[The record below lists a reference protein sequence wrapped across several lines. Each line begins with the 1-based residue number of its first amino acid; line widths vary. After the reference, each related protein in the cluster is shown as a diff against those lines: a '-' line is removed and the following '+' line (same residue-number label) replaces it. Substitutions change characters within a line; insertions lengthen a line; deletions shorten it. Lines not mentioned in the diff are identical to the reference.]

1 MSKIDQ
7 EIEQMAENLEKSQSP
22 EELEKSL
29 EDTIVELGPE
39 GLRKALPTLSVE
51 ERKLLSEKLG
61 EMKKAVEMD
70 DEYQAKYVEGNINDT
85 ELQEDKADDDQ
96 DEKLVKPE
104 AAKQNH
110 QGTPTE
116 GWSGQVVKSKEELLE
131 LVKAD
136 DDMMYK
142 MVYKMCDKGM
152 SRDKMM
158 KMCMSKGMEEGKV
171 SSMIDR
177 AMKEHKEKMHKM
189 KKSEEEPVEKA
200 DKKMLKEEDQL
211 SDTDEATE
219 GKARGDKKRPKELK
233 VDEENKAAQDKVD
246 DLGQACKEPTKMKKS
261 EELAKGDAK
270 KWAKKILGE
279 GMTVDEAMKEAPDEM
294 RDDILKELRMMK
306 EAKKGMKKSVS
317 WAGEN
322 ALLKAN
328 TGGRNF
334 HYSVNKLYEEL
345 EKAMQ
350 VKPEEELKKSEG
362 DSEEDVNDIIAKGAD
377 VTQKD
382 IEVYAGLKKS
392 LEAQSGKLVKSF
404 EDNEIAQTL
413 GLTEEEAKK
422 ILGE

>member
-1 MSKIDQ
+1 MSKKIEQ
-7 EIEQMAENLEKSQSP
+7 EIEQMAENLEKSQT
-22 EELEKSL
+22 EEAEQLEKSL
-29 EDTIVELGPE
+29 EQTIIELGPE

-51 ERKLLSEKLG
+51 EKQLLSAKLE
-61 EMKKAVEMD
+61 EMKKAVSMD
-70 DEYQAKYVEGNINDT
+70 SEYQAKYVQGNINDT
-85 ELQEDKADDDQ
+85 ILQEDKADDDQ

-116 GWSGQVVKSKEELLE
+116 GWEGQVIKSNEELLE
-131 LVKAD
+131 LIKGD
-136 DDMMYK
+136 EDMMYK

-152 SRDKMM
+152 DRDKMM
-158 KMCMSKGMEEGKV
+158 KMCMAKGMDEGKV

-177 AMKEHKEKMHKM
+177 AMKEHKQKMHK
-189 KKSEEEPVEKA
+189 SEEVVEKA
-200 DKKMLKEEDQL
+200 DKKMLKEEEQL
-211 SDTDEATE
+211 SDTDKATE
-219 GKARGDKKRPKELK
+219 GKPRGDKKRPKELK

-270 KWAKKILGE
+270 MWAKKILGE
-279 GMTVDEAMKEAPDEM
+279 GMTVDEAMKEAPEEM
-294 RDDILKELRMMK
+294 RDDILKELRKMK
-306 EAKKGMKKSVS
+306 EAKKGMKKSVPWS
-317 WAGEN
+317 GEN

-334 HYSVNKLYEEL
+334 HYSVNKLYDEL

-350 VKPEEELKKSEG
+350 VQPEEELKKSE
-362 DSEEDVNDIIAKGAD
+362 SEEDINDIIAKGAD
-377 VTQKD
+377 ITQKD
-382 IEVYAGLKKS
+382 IEVYSGLKKS
-392 LEAQSGKLVKSF
+392 LEAQTGSLVKSF
-404 EDNEIAQTL
+404 EDNEIAQAL